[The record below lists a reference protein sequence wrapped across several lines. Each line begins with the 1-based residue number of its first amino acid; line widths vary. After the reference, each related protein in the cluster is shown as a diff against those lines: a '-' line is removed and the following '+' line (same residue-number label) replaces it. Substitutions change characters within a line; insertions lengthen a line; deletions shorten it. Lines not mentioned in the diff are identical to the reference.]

1 MTEEFRSGFVTV
13 VGKPNVGKSTLINRL
28 MGQKISITSRRP
40 QTTRHRI
47 LAIRTESDSQ
57 VVLVDTPGLHTEDRK
72 MMNRLIN
79 RAARS
84 SLDGVD
90 VIVLVINAKGWSA
103 EDELPLELVKQQK
116 VPVILAINKVDRVK
130 DKSKLLPL
138 IDESRKRLA
147 FEEIVPIS
155 ALNGDNMDALYDCI
169 RRRLPVAPKCFPD
182 DQITDR
188 SVRFMVSEMIRE
200 QIFRQLGEELPYVSA
215 VELEEYKE
223 SDKLITI
230 KASIWVE
237 RESHKGIVIGKGG
250 QKLKSLGT
258 NAREQIERLVDK
270 QVHLDIWV
278 KVRKGWRDDSSALEG
293 LGYSEY

>member
-1 MTEEFRSGFVTV
+1 MTEAFRCGFVTV

-47 LAIRTESDSQ
+47 LAIRTEGDSQ
-57 VVLVDTPGLHTEDRK
+57 VVLVDTPGMHTEDRK

-130 DKSKLLPL
+130 DKTKLLPL
-138 IDESRKRLA
+138 IDESRQRLR

-155 ALNGDNMDALYDCI
+155 ALNGDNMEALYDCI
-169 RRRLPVAPKCFPD
+169 RQRLPVAPKCFPD

-188 SVRFMVSEMIRE
+188 SVRFIVSEMIRE

-223 SDKLITI
+223 SDNLINI

-258 NAREQIERLVDK
+258 SAREQIERLVDK

-278 KVRKGWRDDSSALEG
+278 KVRRGWRDDSAALEG
-293 LGYSEY
+293 LGYSEI